1 MTKIFKRISAV
12 AMAAAMATTMAIS
25 ANAEGETG
33 KFMGYSYDA
42 KVTANP
48 DTHTQTAY
56 TFYDNLRADVYTGMQ
71 VQNAKFG
78 TVIDSAPRT
87 GRSGTNKTAT
97 VKLYVKDSPITAF
110 SSHEII
116 PPSSDDEPWYRYVED
131 FYVVQ

>member
-1 MTKIFKRISAV
+1 MTKILKRISAV

-25 ANAEGETG
+25 ASAEGETG
-33 KFMGYSYDA
+33 YFMGYFFDA
-42 KVTANP
+42 NVSANP
-48 DTHTQTAY
+48 DTYTQTAY

-78 TVIDSAPRT
+78 TVLASAPRT
-87 GRSGTNKTAT
+87 GRSGKSKTAT
-97 VKLYVKDSPITAF
+97 VKLYVKDSPITVF

-116 PPSSDDEPWYRYVED
+116 PPTNDDPWYRYFED